1 MHARNTSGDGLVQHY
16 TKNPDCYDKAWAV
29 GLYCSSMTYLSNGKT
44 RLAAQIKIKKKKRKE
59 ERKKTTTI
67 ASEYH
72 PRSISNLVS
81 TTPIAIF
88 LQLGRWSLPA

>member
-44 RLAAQIKIKKKKRKE
+44 RLAAQIKIKKKRKE
-59 ERKKTTTI
+59 RKRERKLQRL
-67 ASEYH
+67 
-72 PRSISNLVS
+72 PLSI
-81 TTPIAIF
+81 TPGQSPI
-88 LQLGRWSLPA
+88 